1 MFSIN
6 TAYEGLYMWHGQNVY
21 RFRTLLSI
29 GRQKMTSKR
38 MKEKSRQNI
47 DSISRA
53 CIHVLKKIVKRD
65 WGKSGRRTVVVRN
78 TDIELLLCGIPPLNC
93 CCAEYRHWTVVRK
106 TDIEPLLCGI
116 PTLNRCCAEYRHW
129 TVVVRNTDIEL
140 LLCGIPTLN
149 CCCAEYWHWT
159 AVVRNTDIELLL
171 CGIPALNYCCAEYR
185 HWKGRRLRVY
195 EDKVTKFPKR

>member
-1 MFSIN
+1 MHWLDNKVFNYFKRSFHSKVNYLTMFSIN

-21 RFRTLLSI
+21 RLRTLLSI

-78 TDIELLLCGIPPLNC
+78 TDIELLLCGIL
-93 CCAEYRHWTVVRK
+93 
-106 TDIEPLLCGI
+106 
-116 PTLNRCCAEYRHW
+116 
-129 TVVVRNTDIEL
+129 
-140 LLCGIPTLN
+140 TLN

-159 AVVRNTDIELLL
+159 VVVRNTGIELLL
-171 CGIPALNYCCAEYR
+171 CGIPTLKR
-185 HWKGRRLRVY
+185 KTSSSLRR
-195 EDKVTKFPKR
+195 